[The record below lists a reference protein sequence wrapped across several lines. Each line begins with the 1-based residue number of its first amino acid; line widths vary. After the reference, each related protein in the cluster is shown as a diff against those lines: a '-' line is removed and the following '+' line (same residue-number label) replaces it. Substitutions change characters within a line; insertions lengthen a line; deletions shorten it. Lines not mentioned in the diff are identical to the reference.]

1 MPESL
6 LCFYAHGGA
15 NTLSH
20 LFAIERVP
28 MTDSHNRI
36 GVLLTNLGTP
46 TAPTPKALRRYLA
59 EFLWDRRVIEL
70 PRPLWWLA
78 LNGIILR
85 IRPRRSA
92 AAYRRIW
99 TPQGSPLLV
108 ISQRQ
113 AARVADGLRKQFG
126 DRVVVALGM
135 RYGQPSIESAYA
147 ELEAA
152 GCEHVLVLPL
162 YPQYSASA
170 TASTYDAVGA
180 VLRRRRAMPQLRLIR
195 DYHDHPGY
203 IDALTASVREYWQQH
218 GRGEQLLISFH
229 GIPERYAKLGDPY
242 PIYCGRTAQA
252 LAERLDLAREDW
264 QMVFQSRF
272 GPQAWLKP
280 YTVSTLEHLAQT
292 GVKRVDLICPGFTAD
307 CLETLEENDMFNHE
321 RFLAAGGSEFHY
333 IPCLNDRP
341 DHIKALIEIIRQ
353 NLAGWS

>member
-1 MPESL
+1 
-6 LCFYAHGGA
+6 
-15 NTLSH
+15 
-20 LFAIERVP
+20 
-28 MTDSHNRI
+28 MTDSYRSI
-36 GVLLTNLGTP
+36 GVLLANLGTP
-46 TAPTPKALRRYLA
+46 AAPTPQALRRYLA

-78 LNGIILR
+78 LNGVILW

-99 TPQGSPLLV
+99 TQEGSPLLV

-113 AARVADGLRKQFG
+113 AARVADGLREQLG
-126 DRVVVALGM
+126 DQVRVALGM

-152 GCEHVLVLPL
+152 GCERVLVLPL
-162 YPQYSASA
+162 YPQYSATA
-170 TASTYDAVGA
+170 TASTYDAIGA
-180 VLRRRRAMPQLRLIR
+180 VLHKRRVMPQLRLIR

-203 IDALTASVREYWQQH
+203 IDALAASVREYWQQH
-218 GRGEQLLISFH
+218 GRGERLLISFH
-229 GIPERYAKLGDPY
+229 GIPQHYADRGDPY
-242 PIYCGRTAQA
+242 PSYCERTAQA
-252 LAERLDLAREDW
+252 LAERLELAREDW
-264 QMVFQSRF
+264 KMVFQSRF

-280 YTVSTLEHLAQT
+280 YTVRTLERLAQA
-292 GVKRVDLICPGFTAD
+292 GIKRVDLICPGFAAD